1 MLRADK
7 LSADSSNIRHKA
19 AMTASESQVFAGH
32 AGDAGL
38 QAAMPHEVLGG
49 IALLA
54 VIGIIL
60 IVIGALG
67 VWLLFKIERRLRKR
81 D

>member
-1 MLRADK
+1 M
-7 LSADSSNIRHKA
+7 I
-19 AMTASESQVFAGH
+19 ASDLQIFAGH
-32 AGDAGL
+32 AGEAGV

-49 IALLA
+49 IAMLA

-60 IVIGALG
+60 IVIGAMG
-67 VWLLFKIERRLRKR
+67 VWLLFKIERRLRKP

>member
-1 MLRADK
+1 MIASDLR
-7 LSADSSNIRHKA
+7 
-19 AMTASESQVFAGH
+19 MFAGH

-49 IALLA
+49 IAMLA
-54 VIGIIL
+54 VIGILL
-60 IVIGALG
+60 IMIGAVG
-67 VWLLFKIERRLRKR
+67 VWLLLKIERHLRKP

>member
-1 MLRADK
+1 MIISDPL
-7 LSADSSNIRHKA
+7 
-19 AMTASESQVFAGH
+19 AGH
-32 AGDAGL
+32 AGDTGL

-49 IALLA
+49 IAMLA

-60 IVIGALG
+60 IAVGAMG
-67 VWLLFKIERRLRKR
+67 VWLLFKIERRLRKP

>member
-1 MLRADK
+1 MIISDAL
-7 LSADSSNIRHKA
+7 
-19 AMTASESQVFAGH
+19 AGH
-32 AGDAGL
+32 AGDTGL

-49 IALLA
+49 IAMLA

-60 IVIGALG
+60 IAVGAMG
-67 VWLLFKIERRLRKR
+67 VWLLFKIERRLRKP

>member
-1 MLRADK
+1 M
-7 LSADSSNIRHKA
+7 IA
-19 AMTASESQVFAGH
+19 ATSDALAGH

-49 IALLA
+49 IATLA
-54 VIGIIL
+54 VIGLIL
-60 IVIGALG
+60 IGIAATG
-67 VWLLFKIERRLRKR
+67 VWLLFKIERHLRKP

>member
-1 MLRADK
+1 M
-7 LSADSSNIRHKA
+7 IA
-19 AMTASESQVFAGH
+19 ATSDALAGH

-60 IVIGALG
+60 IVIGAMG
-67 VWLLFKIERRLRKR
+67 VWLLFQIERRLRKP

>member
-1 MLRADK
+1 MIA
-7 LSADSSNIRHKA
+7 ADSNA
-19 AMTASESQVFAGH
+19 LAGH

>member
-1 MLRADK
+1 MIVSDL
-7 LSADSSNIRHKA
+7 
-19 AMTASESQVFAGH
+19 QVFAGH
-32 AGDAGL
+32 SRDAGV

-49 IALLA
+49 IAMLG

-60 IVIGALG
+60 IVIGAIG
-67 VWLLFKIERRLRKR
+67 VWLLFKIERRLRKP

>member
-1 MLRADK
+1 M
-7 LSADSSNIRHKA
+7 IA
-19 AMTASESQVFAGH
+19 ATSDALGSH

-49 IALLA
+49 IAMLA

-60 IVIGALG
+60 IVIGAMG
-67 VWLLFKIERRLRKR
+67 VWLLSKIERRLRKP